1 MNHLLARTFLNIKR
15 SGWRSYAVI
24 FMMTVT
30 FFILGVLL
38 TVIYTSASIAS
49 FLVGNIEVI
58 GFFKDGVSEEQI
70 LQVKRDAENLTYVTS
85 VKYVSKEDAMKAFL
99 EDNKENPD
107 VVASVTSNPF
117 PAHLNVKVADLE
129 RTEEVA
135 SLLRSKSDLIDSI
148 DDSKEFLLVLRNIVL
163 GIQAI
168 GLILLA
174 IFTLS
179 TFFVV
184 VMAIGITIYSHKNE
198 IIIMKLV
205 GATNW
210 YVRSPYVMQSIVFAF
225 ISVLIA
231 SAIWVPIVLTQYN
244 NLISSVAGD
253 LNIAQMTPQ
262 LVLIGVGIEFAFALI
277 IGVLSSYLATRRY
290 IRY

>member
-129 RTEEVA
+129 
-135 SLLRSKSDLIDSI
+135 RSKSDLIDSI

>member
-290 IRY
+290 ISY

>member
-1 MNHLLARTFLNIKR
+1 
-15 SGWRSYAVI
+15 
-24 FMMTVT
+24 
-30 FFILGVLL
+30 
-38 TVIYTSASIAS
+38 
-49 FLVGNIEVI
+49 
-58 GFFKDGVSEEQI
+58 
-70 LQVKRDAENLTYVTS
+70 
-85 VKYVSKEDAMKAFL
+85 
-99 EDNKENPD
+99 
-107 VVASVTSNPF
+107 
-117 PAHLNVKVADLE
+117 
-129 RTEEVA
+129 
-135 SLLRSKSDLIDSI
+135 
-148 DDSKEFLLVLRNIVL
+148 
-163 GIQAI
+163 
-168 GLILLA
+168 
-174 IFTLS
+174 
-179 TFFVV
+179 
-184 VMAIGITIYSHKNE
+184 MAIGITIYSHKNE